1 MKKNKLLICALFVSL
16 FVSALPG
23 TESFAAG
30 SSGESAAASGLQDE
44 NQQRLEE
51 ITAMD
56 KNGSI
61 YEIGESDGSLD
72 EEVEVDESG
81 EIVTDDQDE
90 ISEDVSDEESEEVL
104 EEESELQ
111 KQHLLYI
118 NNSAW
123 SPPLWQE

>member
-1 MKKNKLLICALFVSL
+1 MKKRKLLICALFVSL

-30 SSGESAAASGLQDE
+30 DSGESAAASGLQDE

-56 KNGSI
+56 KDGSI

-72 EEVEVDESG
+72 EAVEVDESG
-81 EIVTDDQDE
+81 EIITDDQE
-90 ISEDVSDEESEEVL
+90 EDSEEQ
-104 EEESELQ
+104 S
-111 KQHLLYI
+111 
-118 NNSAW
+118 
-123 SPPLWQE
+123 